1 MHPKRRDNHDRYL
14 RAAQVKALVKKIADQ
29 KGISEEQA
37 RQYLLKGYGE
47 IFNTKSSQTQIRQMN
62 SKEMREVGNQI
73 IKGIMNGINAVQ
85 RRNDFNDKA

>member
-14 RAAQVKALVKKIADQ
+14 RAIQVKALVKKTADK

-37 RQYLLKGYGE
+37 RQHLLKGYRE
-47 IFNTKSSQTQIRQMN
+47 RVNAMSSRVRVKQMD

-73 IKGIMNGINAVQ
+73 ITGIMNGINAVQ
-85 RRNDFNDKA
+85 RRKDFNDKA

>member
-14 RAAQVKALVKKIADQ
+14 RAAQVKAMVKKTADQ

-47 IFNTKSSQTQIRQMN
+47 IFNATSSRMQVRQMK
-62 SKEMREVGNQI
+62 SKEIREVGNQI
-73 IKGIMNGINAVQ
+73 IKGIMDGINAAQ